1 VVSLQKYKAGEP
13 IIKENEI
20 GEDAYFIETGKVEV
34 SRIWEGKKSHLAF
47 INANETFGE
56 MSLIDEKPRSATV
69 EAIEDTT
76 VSVIHREDF
85 LNLLQSNSA
94 IAVNILKS
102 LFERL
107 REANT
112 TILQMRAGSTSANEN
127 TVGSVESLLN
137 PDSPGVTIEGITTEA
152 KEALK
157 QSTCELTRFP
167 FWIGRKSR
175 DPLAINNLELVV
187 PHKRIQVSRNHVSI
201 VNKDG
206 RIGVKD
212 RGSSLGCSVNG
223 QRIGGDTGVP
233 GPVFLTNGVNE
244 LVLGSDASTYSF
256 KIVVG

>member
-1 VVSLQKYKAGEP
+1 MVTLQKYKAGEC
-13 IIKENEI
+13 IIKENEV

-34 SRIWEGKKSHLAF
+34 SRMWEGKKTHLAY

-56 MSLIDEKPRSATV
+56 MSLIDEKPRSASIFAV
-69 EAIEDTT
+69 EDTT

-85 LNLLQSNSA
+85 LKMLQSNSEVA
-94 IAVNILKS
+94 INILKS

-112 TILQMRAGSTSANEN
+112 TILQMKADSASTERD
-127 TVGSVESLLN
+127 TVVRVESITD
-137 PDSPGVTIEGITTEA
+137 PDSPEVTIEGITPEA
-152 KEALK
+152 KEALQ
-157 QSTCELTRFP
+157 QSIIEITRFP

-175 DPLAINNLELVV
+175 DPLAVNNLELVV

-201 VNKDG
+201 VTEDG
-206 RIGVKD
+206 KIGIKD

-223 QRIGGDTGVP
+223 QRIGGKTGVP
-233 GPVFLTNGVNE
+233 GPVFLESGENE
-244 LVLGSDASTYSF
+244 LVLGSERSKFSF